1 MSDIASK
8 VLIGDSR
15 SIARLITLAENNDQ
29 VATDAM
35 KSIHPKTGGAHVI
48 GITGV
53 MGSGKSTLIYELTR
67 EYRKKGLKVGIIA
80 IDPTSPF
87 SGGALLGDRIRMT
100 ELATDDGVFIRSM
113 GTRGMLGGLTSAVYD
128 VVEILDASGKDIILV
143 ETVGVGQAEV
153 DVIKIADTTLVVLVP
168 GLGDAIQT
176 IKAGIMEIADI
187 YVVNKADRSGV
198 EQTVAEI
205 ESLIDITCSEKDR
218 KIPVVTTVAVHNR
231 GVHEILEKIIEFHKR
246 NEDYTPKSF
255 QLGKEIEEKLTK
267 FLRKFQD
274 IFPNHKYPQRFAA
287 LKLLESDEFM
297 MESLHLHNEDKKD
310 ITLGTRGRSNN
321 PSISALRS
329 IIKSV

>member
-1 MSDIASK
+1 MNDIANK
-8 VLIGDSR
+8 VLKGEPR
-15 SIARLITLAENNDQ
+15 AIARLITLAENNELE
-29 VATDAM
+29 AAKAM
-35 KSIHPKTGGAHVI
+35 KVIHPNTGSAHVI

-87 SGGALLGDRIRMT
+87 SGGALLGDRIRMM

-128 VVEILDASGKDIILV
+128 VVEILDASGKDIVLV

-153 DVIKIADTTLVVLVP
+153 DVIKLADTTLVVLVP

-205 ESLIDITCSEKDR
+205 ESLIDIACSEKNR
-218 KIPVVTTVAVHNR
+218 RIPVLTAVAKENKGTVELV
-231 GVHEILEKIIEFHKR
+231 
-246 NEDYTPKSF
+246 
-255 QLGKEIEEKLTK
+255 KEIEDHKNYLKKTK
-267 FLRKFQD
+267 MFDIQRRKRYEAELIEIIRKRLMNF
-274 IFPNHKYPQRFAA
+274 IFD
-287 LKLLESDEFM
+287 ESTFKGKV
-297 MESLHLHNEDKKD
+297 ESLIDKISKKEVD
-310 ITLGTRGRSNN
+310 PYSAADEILGK
-321 PSISALRS
+321 IL
-329 IIKSV
+329 K

>member
-1 MSDIASK
+1 MNDIAAG
-8 VLIGDSR
+8 VLKGEPR
-15 SIARLITLAENNDQ
+15 YIARLITLAENNDPI
-29 VATDAM
+29 AAKAM
-35 KSIHPKTGGAHVI
+35 KTIHPKTGNAHVI

-87 SGGALLGDRIRMT
+87 SGGALLGDRIRMM

-128 VVEILDASGKDIILV
+128 VVEILDASGKDVVIV

-205 ESLIDITCSEKDR
+205 ESLIDISCSETDR
-218 KIPVVTTVAVHNR
+218 KTPVLTTVAKENKGIVKLVNEIVDHKKYLKKTKMFDVKRRKRYEAELVEIIRKRLMNFIFDESTFK
-231 GVHEILEKIIEFHKR
+231 GKVEDLIDQISKKQVDPYTAAEEILGKI
-246 NEDYTPKSF
+246 
-255 QLGKEIEEKLTK
+255 
-267 FLRKFQD
+267 
-274 IFPNHKYPQRFAA
+274 
-287 LKLLESDEFM
+287 LK
-297 MESLHLHNEDKKD
+297 
-310 ITLGTRGRSNN
+310 
-321 PSISALRS
+321 
-329 IIKSV
+329 